1 MSNRR
6 ERQADCFPR
15 QKENAVKP
23 KKTVWS
29 RISEALCLLLMV
41 GTIAYLA
48 VMWKSIPDTIPAHYN
63 AAGEV
68 NRWGDKS
75 ELIFLPIIGGM
86 LYFLITLVQQYPEA
100 WNTGV
105 KVTEQNR
112 ERVYQILGNLIGTT
126 KLMMLAVFSSLTV
139 LSSLGLS
146 LPIWYLGVFLLLLF
160 GAIAFFL
167 VQLSKERQR

>member
-1 MSNRR
+1 M
-6 ERQADCFPR
+6 
-15 QKENAVKP
+15 KP

-29 RISEALCLLLMV
+29 RITEALSLILMI
-41 GTIAYLA
+41 GTIVYLI

-75 ELIFLPIIGGM
+75 ELIFLPILGGM
-86 LYFLITLVQQYPEA
+86 LYFLITLIQQYPAA

-126 KLMMLAVFSSLTV
+126 KLMMLAVFSGLTV

-146 LPIWYLGVFLLLLF
+146 LPIWYLGVFLVLLF
-160 GAIAFFL
+160 GSIAFFL
-167 VQLSKERQR
+167 MQLSKEKQK

>member
-1 MSNRR
+1 M
-6 ERQADCFPR
+6 
-15 QKENAVKP
+15 KP
-23 KKTVWS
+23 KKTVLS
-29 RISEALCLLLMV
+29 RITETLCLLLII
-41 GTIAYLA
+41 GTIVYLI
-48 VMWKSIPDTIPAHYN
+48 VMWKSIPNTIPAHYN

-75 ELIFLPIIGGM
+75 ELIFLPILGGM

-105 KVTEQNR
+105 RVTEQNR

-139 LSSLGLS
+139 ISSLSLT
-146 LPIWYLGVFLLLLF
+146 LPIWFLGVFLVLLF

-167 VQLSKERQR
+167 VQLSQERQK

>member
-1 MSNRR
+1 M
-6 ERQADCFPR
+6 
-15 QKENAVKP
+15 KP
-23 KKTVWS
+23 KKTVWN
-29 RISEALCLLLMV
+29 RITETLSLILMI
-41 GTIAYLA
+41 GTIVYLIL
-48 VMWKSIPDTIPAHYN
+48 MWKSIPDTIPAHYN

-86 LYFLITLVQQYPEA
+86 LYFLITLIQQYPAA

-126 KLMMLAVFSSLTV
+126 KLMMLAVFSGLTV
-139 LSSLGLS
+139 LSSLGRS
-146 LPIWYLGVFLLLLF
+146 LPIWYLGVFLVLLF
-160 GAIAFFL
+160 GSIAFFL
-167 VQLSKERQR
+167 VQLSKEKQK

>member
-1 MSNRR
+1 M
-6 ERQADCFPR
+6 
-15 QKENAVKP
+15 KP

-29 RISEALCLLLMV
+29 RITEALSLILMI
-41 GTIAYLA
+41 GTIVYLI
-48 VMWKSIPDTIPAHYN
+48 VIWKSIPDTIPAHYN

-86 LYFLITLVQQYPEA
+86 LYFLITLIQQYPAA
-100 WNTGV
+100 WNTGIT
-105 KVTEQNR
+105 VTERNR

-126 KLMMLAVFSSLTV
+126 KLLMLAVFSGLTV

-160 GAIAFFL
+160 DSIAFFL
-167 VQLSKERQR
+167 VQLSKEKQK

>member
-1 MSNRR
+1 M
-6 ERQADCFPR
+6 
-15 QKENAVKP
+15 KP
-23 KKTVWS
+23 KKTIWS
-29 RISEALCLLLMV
+29 RITEALSLILMI
-41 GTIAYLA
+41 GTIVYLI

-75 ELIFLPIIGGM
+75 ELIFLPILGGM
-86 LYFLITLVQQYPEA
+86 LYFLITLIQQFPAA
-100 WNTGV
+100 WNTAV
-105 KVTEQNR
+105 TVTEQNR

-146 LPIWYLGVFLLLLF
+146 LPIWYLGVFLVLLF

-167 VQLSKERQR
+167 VQLSKEKQK

>member
-1 MSNRR
+1 M
-6 ERQADCFPR
+6 
-15 QKENAVKP
+15 KP

-29 RISEALCLLLMV
+29 RITETLSLILLI
-41 GTIAYLA
+41 GTIVYLI

-86 LYFLITLVQQYPEA
+86 LYFLITLIQQYPAA
-100 WNTGV
+100 WNTGIT
-105 KVTEQNR
+105 VTEQNR

-126 KLMMLAVFSSLTV
+126 KLMMLAVFSGITV
-139 LSSLGLS
+139 LSSLGRS

-160 GAIAFFL
+160 GSIAFFL
-167 VQLSKERQR
+167 VQLSKEKQK